1 MAGRTGAYGKGQSK
15 TERQIE
21 AAQRAQK
28 ALRLRALRHSYDSIA
43 KECGYATRGAAHQA
57 VKREL
62 AKIPREAAKELRQ
75 SELEGLDIAERSL
88 ARALARGDLR
98 AIDRMLKIKDMRA
111 KLTGL
116 YEQQAETGVEEVAKV
131 LGAFIGAAIKA
142 EAAGELDDDDEID
155 DDELDAE

>member
-1 MAGRTGAYGKGQSK
+1 MASRTGAYGKGQSK
-15 TERQIE
+15 TERAIE

-43 KECGYATRGAAHQA
+43 KECGYSSRGAAHAA

-116 YEQQAETGVEEVAKV
+116 YEQQAETGVEEVARV
-131 LGAFIGAAIKA
+131 LGAFMGAAIKA
-142 EAAGELDDDDEID
+142 DIAGELDDEIDED